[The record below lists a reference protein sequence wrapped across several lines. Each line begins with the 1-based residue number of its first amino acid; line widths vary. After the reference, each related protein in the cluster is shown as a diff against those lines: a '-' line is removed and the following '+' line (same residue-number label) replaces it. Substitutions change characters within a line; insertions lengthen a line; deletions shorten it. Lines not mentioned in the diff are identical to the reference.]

1 MHGYIYD
8 VFLNQKHYEKEVI
21 RIEHS
26 LTDKGLNGPIVRL
39 SLINNVAHA
48 VEDLLKRGVT
58 SIIAIGSDQLFSK
71 LADQIAEQAGITI
84 GLIPLGTHQQL
95 AQLFGIPS
103 GAEAC
108 KIIAARLVRPVQ
120 LSKINSAYF
129 IHSVSIFDARAQV
142 VIDNQFSLSPTTD
155 EASISIFNL
164 IETDPESGEDTKT
177 LSVVMT
183 PLTEKKLFKKPES
196 LAPTSL
202 QSQRMTIPEPRGVPV
217 IVDGQKIINTPVT
230 LEVSDKSVQVIM
242 GKERKL

>member
-8 VFLNQKHYEKEVI
+8 VFLNQKPYEKEII

-58 SIIAIGSDQLFSK
+58 TITAIGSDQLFSK
-71 LADQIAEQAGITI
+71 LADQIADKEGITI

-108 KIIAARLVRPVQ
+108 KTISARLVRPVQ
-120 LSKINSAYF
+120 LCKINSAYF
-129 IHSVSIFDARAQV
+129 IHMVSVYDARAKV
-142 VIDNQFSLSPTTD
+142 TIDDQFILSPTSK
-155 EASISIFNL
+155 EASISIFNH
-164 IETDPESGEDTKT
+164 IQTDPESGDDTKT
-177 LSVVMT
+177 LSIVIT
-183 PLTEKKLFKKPES
+183 PLTEKKVFKKSEALP
-196 LAPTSL
+196 PTSL
-202 QSQRMTIPEPRGVPV
+202 FSQEVIISEPRGIPV

-230 LEVSDKSVQVIM
+230 LSISDKSVQVIM
-242 GKERKL
+242 GKSRKL